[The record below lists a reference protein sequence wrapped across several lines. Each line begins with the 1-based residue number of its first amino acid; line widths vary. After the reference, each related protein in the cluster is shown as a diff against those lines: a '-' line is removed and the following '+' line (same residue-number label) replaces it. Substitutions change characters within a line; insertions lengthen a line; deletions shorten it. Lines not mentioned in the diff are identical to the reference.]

1 MADNELLNEFKLFLS
16 EKGKLR
22 EKRKPGQKKQ
32 PVDYSNER
40 DLKLLEKGRLKRIG
54 PWKKDVAP
62 PSVGTPWPVEFKE
75 SDVREAI
82 RKGRPDWGLGA
93 EWLAWTSGSRPT
105 KGYETSLKKMG
116 LEGQPKPEIAPK
128 KKSKITYFSTPPKRQ
143 IQDRLEEAVRAGLKE
158 VTKDFV
164 KKKSRKK

>member
-1 MADNELLNEFKLFLS
+1 MADKEVKLKTLRDFQKLV
-16 EKGKLR
+16 EKSWSTFETKDR
-22 EKRKPGQKKQ
+22 Q

-54 PWKKDVAP
+54 PWKRNVAP
-62 PSVGTPWPVEFKE
+62 PSLGTPWPIDRMFDKPNVME
-75 SDVREAI
+75 EAI
-82 RKGRPDWGLGA
+82 QKGRPDLGLGA

-105 KGYETSLKKMG
+105 KGRETSLKKMG
-116 LEGQPKPEIAPK
+116 LAGQPKPEIAPK
-128 KKSKITYFSTPPKRQ
+128 KKSKK
-143 IQDRLEEAVRAGLKE
+143 DRLEEAVRAGLKE

>member
-1 MADNELLNEFKLFLS
+1 MADEKIKLKTLVDFRKLV
-16 EKGKLR
+16 EKSWSTFETR
-22 EKRKPGQKKQ
+22 DRQ

-82 RKGRPDWGLGA
+82 RNGRPDWGLGA
-93 EWLAWTSGSRPT
+93 EWLAWTSGRRPT
-105 KGYETSLKKMG
+105 KGNETSLKKMG

-128 KKSKITYFSTPPKRQ
+128 KKSKK
-143 IQDRLEEAVRAGLKE
+143 DRLEEAIRAGLKE